1 MTVEELQVLITANTA
16 GVRSEVDKVKSK
28 ISEFGKSAEKATSDM
43 QKSFGKVN
51 KVVAGVAVGIGVAIA
66 GVAVKAVAFTEDF
79 HKALN
84 GLQASTGAT
93 DSEMKGFKETMVSLY
108 NQNYGE
114 NFEEIAEAMKEVK
127 VQTGLSGKALEDM
140 TKKAFILKDT
150 FGFEIKESVTS
161 ATAMMKQFGIT
172 GDEAYNLM
180 AQGAQQGLDKNGDM
194 LDTINEYSGSF
205 KAAGFSAEEMMN
217 MLSNGAKSGAFS
229 VDKLGDAMK
238 EFGIRSKDGSKGTSD
253 AFKALGLDSNQLTK
267 DFGAGGEAGKKAFQ
281 QVNEKLLAMKDPVK
295 QNALGVALYGT
306 QWEDLGVKGI
316 TALTKTKGGI
326 DNVKDAMKGI
336 EKIKYNT
343 FSEGLKGI
351 GRIIQTS
358 VLLPIGEKLF
368 PKLQEFS
375 QYIIDNMPMI
385 KQKIDEAFVT
395 LGPIIDKVVAGVKK
409 FIDIF
414 ILVAGFISE
423 HQVAFTNIAIVIAS
437 VVVAFNLV
445 TGVLAIVSGAVTA
458 FGIVLAFVT
467 SPIGIVIL
475 VIAAVIAIGVLL
487 WKNWDTIKAK
497 AIELATNLVLKFEAI
512 KQGIGEKVA
521 SIKTAVVN
529 KFIEIKTAVVQ
540 KVTDIKTAITQ
551 KASDIKTSV
560 VNKFNEIKSG
570 ASTAFNNVK
579 NAVMT
584 PINDLK
590 SKVSNVVNSIK
601 GFFTNLHITIP
612 HIKMP
617 HFSINGSFS
626 LAPPRIPSLGVNWYQ
641 NGGIFDKASVIG
653 LGENGSEAV
662 VPLERNLGW
671 VDKMASKITDKMG
684 NGGNDLNL
692 TITNFVNNRSQDVQ
706 SLAEELQFYMR
717 QKGGNQ

>member
-1 MTVEELQVLITANTA
+1 MTVEEVQVLITANTA
-16 GVRSEVDKVKSK
+16 SVQAEVDKAKTK
-28 ISEFGKSAEKATSDM
+28 IQSFSDSAGKAGESMKKGFANITKI
-43 QKSFGKVN
+43 
-51 KVVAGVAVGIGVAIA
+51 VAGVAIGIGAALITV
-66 GVAVKAVAFTEDF
+66 GVKAVGFSDDLN
-79 HKALN
+79 KALN
-84 GLQASTGAT
+84 GLQTSTGAT
-93 DSEMKGFKETMVSLY
+93 DDEMKGFKATMISLY

-114 NFEEIAEAMKEVK
+114 NFEEIAQAMKEVK
-127 VQTGLSGKALEDM
+127 TQTGLSGKALEDM

-161 ATAMMKQFGIT
+161 ATAMMKQFGIS
-172 GDEAYNLM
+172 GDEAYNLI

-205 KAAGFSAEEMMN
+205 KSAGFSAEEMMN

-238 EFGIRSKDGSKGTSD
+238 EFGIRSKDGSKTTSD
-253 AFKALGLDSNQLTK
+253 AFKALGLDSNQMTK

-326 DNVKDAMKGI
+326 DKVKDAMAGI

-343 FSEGLKGI
+343 FGEGLAGI
-351 GRIIQTS
+351 GRTIQTS
-358 VLLPIGEKLF
+358 VLLPIGDKLI
-368 PKLQEFS
+368 PILQKMS

-395 LGPIIDKVVAGVKK
+395 LGPIIDNVVAGIKK

-414 ILVAGFISE
+414 VIVASFISE
-423 HQVAFTNIAIVIAS
+423 HQVAFTNIAIVIGS

-445 TGVLAIVSGAVTA
+445 TGVLAIVSGAVAA

-467 SPIGIVIL
+467 SPIGLVVL
-475 VIAAVIAIGVLL
+475 VIAAVIAIGILL

-497 AIELATNLVLKFEAI
+497 AIEL
-512 KQGIGEKVA
+512 
-521 SIKTAVVN
+521 KTAVVN
-529 KFIEIKTAVVQ
+529 KFNEIRTGITTTVGN
-540 KVTDIKTAITQ
+540 IKSA
-551 KASDIKTSV
+551 V
-560 VNKFNEIKSG
+560 VNKFNEIKGG
-570 ASTAFNNVK
+570 AATAFNNVK

-590 SKVSNVVNSIK
+590 SKVSNVVDSIK
-601 GFFTNLHITIP
+601 GFFTNMKISLP
-612 HIKMP
+612 HIKIPTFSFSGKFSLSPPSVP
-617 HFSINGSFS
+617 HFN
-626 LAPPRIPSLGVNWYQ
+626 PVTWHQ
-641 NGGIFDKASVIG
+641 NGGVFNQASVIG
-653 LGENGSEAV
+653 VGENGSEAV
-662 VPLERNLGW
+662 MPLEHNTGW
-671 VDKMASKITDKMG
+671 IDTLASKLNSKSD
-684 NGGNDLNL
+684 GGGLSV

-706 SLAEELQFYMR
+706 SLAEELQFYTK
-717 QKGGNQ
+717 QKQMGGSR